1 LHLVGY
7 LYYLIET
14 LVSIPCVEFYILLTD
29 NLESAEK
36 LSFSR
41 WRKTRLS
48 LHLFARNARFLNGI
62 KCGTSWRTALNSIKK
77 QWKYLSIHLHT
88 SL

>member
-1 LHLVGY
+1 MHYTTSCNTQSTALEDGRDSRPKHVELIGIINKLLLLHLVGY

-41 WRKTRLS
+41 
-48 LHLFARNARFLNGI
+48 
-62 KCGTSWRTALNSIKK
+62 
-77 QWKYLSIHLHT
+77 
-88 SL
+88 